1 MPFHV
6 LYNGNGSFDSYLKE
20 RASLGTMKKA
30 EVAKRKI
37 FYRSDR
43 YKKMGMCLRIV
54 ALMLLMASVTGCTS
68 TGTRAD
74 YLKEHNLTEA
84 SEETTASLPQKPSKK
99 RVALTFDDG
108 PNYLNTETVLD
119 ALEQYQ
125 WKATFFV
132 VGNRITNESK
142 NTLLRMASAGHEIGI
157 HGYTHTNDRD
167 HYYDTCTDAVYE
179 AEISDTISAIQAYL
193 PDYTPRLMRP
203 IGGRISTERVQKS
216 PYSIILWSID
226 TEDWN
231 HKYYPGISD
240 SDAEE
245 RVNIIVQ
252 NALNSVKDGDIILM
266 HDIYQSSADAT
277 VKILAKLY
285 AMGFE
290 VVTVSELL
298 GNDPHPGVIYTAGLP
313 VS

>member
-1 MPFHV
+1 
-6 LYNGNGSFDSYLKE
+6 
-20 RASLGTMKKA
+20 MKTA
-30 EVAKRKI
+30 EVAKRRI
-37 FYRSDR
+37 FTCSDR
-43 YKKMGMCLRIV
+43 YQKTGMCLRIV
-54 ALMLLMASVTGCTS
+54 ALMLLLASVTGCTS

-74 YLKEHNLTEA
+74 YLKEHPLTDAPA
-84 SEETTASLPQKPSKK
+84 SEETTAFLPQKPSKK

-108 PNYLNTETVLD
+108 PNYLNTEIVLD

-179 AEISDTISAIQAYL
+179 AEISNTVSAIQTYL

-203 IGGRISTERVQKS
+203 IGGRISNERVQKS
-216 PYSIILWSID
+216 PYAIILWSID

-231 HKYYPGISD
+231 HKYYSGISD
-240 SDAEE
+240 EEAEE

-252 NALNSVKDGDIILM
+252 NALRDVKDGDIILL

-277 VKILAKLY
+277 AVILAELY

-313 VS
+313 VT